1 MPSLRRPSQQ
11 GTHVGEF
18 GIAPYYFMY
27 GHTYVAMAIEAMPE
41 EERDGLR
48 ARLAATLWKT
58 READGGWNDRI
69 FPRSKSYSTA
79 MAMLALCAPTFGEL
93 PAWPSEAR

>member
-27 GHTYVAMAIEAMPE
+27 GHTYVAMAIEAMGC
-41 EERDGLR
+41 D
-48 ARLAATLWKT
+48 
-58 READGGWNDRI
+58 AD
-69 FPRSKSYSTA
+69 A
-79 MAMLALCAPTFGEL
+79 MQLC
-93 PAWPSEAR
+93 